1 MPRLKKEYIEQANAS
16 DIREVWTRLG
26 LPDVRPCTAFR
37 SPFREDKK
45 PSCQLAGG
53 KNIFFDHGTG
63 ERLDPIGLVRKVRGC
78 DFKEAV
84 AFVLGQPIEDLYEQT
99 QRPARKNAAG
109 GGFPPGEAATAKG
122 GGFPPKEAV
131 ADSGGFPQDAIEEL
145 ARVRGWRPEALRT
158 LGAVS
163 RNAQAPREVHFPMR
177 DASGNAAGFRRRRSD
192 GKAFSNGSK
201 ALSSKGSKNSL
212 LCPWPFPEDDG
223 RQVLVVEGEADACAA
238 LSAGYAAVVATPG
251 ASVPREVVSALQKL
265 LAKRE
270 VVLFPDPDEAGRH
283 WLERVGR
290 ALANARCA
298 VRFVPAD
305 DADLDARLRQ
315 EKNPREAL
323 AALIKNASLF
333 VTGDKNPAQR
343 PQSGL
348 PPLILPN
355 EAHGE
360 RLSDTARMLFPV
372 VAPKHVFFH
381 RGGNMVE
388 IANMNGDPELYILSS
403 DAFRSR
409 VERHFEVLV
418 YRSGPNDSL
427 VLKPTV
433 CPRDTAKAL
442 METLE
447 ARDDLPAIAGISGC
461 PLIDSDGRILGK
473 GYDPQSGWFIASGE
487 TSPEVPL
494 EEAASALSALL
505 DDFDFLSPGDRSRA
519 LASFITP
526 ALRLGGMLNLVPCDV
541 AEANASQ
548 SGKTYRQKV
557 VAAIYNEIPRLV
569 TQRQMGGVGSFDES
583 LSARLSEGRP
593 FIQMDNLR
601 GKLDSPNL
609 EAFMT
614 SERAFPVRVP
624 HRGEM
629 MIDPS
634 RFFIFVSS
642 NGFETTRDFA
652 NRSSIIRIRKR
663 PQSASFR
670 EYPEGDLLA
679 HVRARQP
686 YYLGC
691 VFAVVRA
698 WLAEGRPRTRESRHD
713 FRDWACA
720 LDWIVQNLLK
730 AAPLM
735 DGHGDARERV
745 SDPGKGFIRTM
756 AALIET
762 QGRLGQEW
770 TASELYELAEEND
783 IPIPGLRNWNE
794 TSGRCRVG
802 SVFSRV
808 FNGAGQIELEDYR
821 IILGQR
827 DVWRAQYSDHK
838 VQKYYRFERID
849 APRQALEPAPEC
861 AGDDDEDLLPF

>member
-1 MPRLKKEYIEQANAS
+1 
-16 DIREVWTRLG
+16 
-26 LPDVRPCTAFR
+26 
-37 SPFREDKK
+37 
-45 PSCQLAGG
+45 
-53 KNIFFDHGTG
+53 
-63 ERLDPIGLVRKVRGC
+63 
-78 DFKEAV
+78 
-84 AFVLGQPIEDLYEQT
+84 
-99 QRPARKNAAG
+99 
-109 GGFPPGEAATAKG
+109 
-122 GGFPPKEAV
+122 
-131 ADSGGFPQDAIEEL
+131 
-145 ARVRGWRPEALRT
+145 
-158 LGAVS
+158 
-163 RNAQAPREVHFPMR
+163 
-177 DASGNAAGFRRRRSD
+177 
-192 GKAFSNGSK
+192 
-201 ALSSKGSKNSL
+201 
-212 LCPWPFPEDDG
+212 
-223 RQVLVVEGEADACAA
+223 
-238 LSAGYAAVVATPG
+238 
-251 ASVPREVVSALQKL
+251 
-265 LAKRE
+265 
-270 VVLFPDPDEAGRH
+270 
-283 WLERVGR
+283 
-290 ALANARCA
+290 
-298 VRFVPAD
+298 
-305 DADLDARLRQ
+305 
-315 EKNPREAL
+315 
-323 AALIKNASLF
+323 

-372 VAPKHVFFH
+372 VAPKHIFFH
-381 RGGNMVE
+381 RGGKMVE
-388 IANMNGDPELYILSS
+388 IAELDGEPELYILCS

-487 TSPEVPL
+487 TPPEVPI

-557 VAAIYNEIPRLV
+557 VAAIYNETPRLV

-670 EYPEGDLLA
+670 AYPEGDVLA

-698 WLAEGRPRTRESRHD
+698 WLAEGKPQTRESRHD
-713 FRDWACA
+713 FRDWSCA

-756 AALIET
+756 AALIEA
-762 QGRLGQEW
+762 QGRLGQEYS
-770 TASELYELAEEND
+770 ASEIYELAEEND
-783 IPIPGLRNWNE
+783 VVIPGMKHWNE
-794 TSGRCRVG
+794 DTGKRRIG
-802 SVFSRV
+802 AVFSRSL
-808 FNGAGQIELEDYR
+808 NGASELRIEDYR
-821 IILGQR
+821 IVLGTKQ
-827 DVWRAQYSDHK
+827 VWRAQYSDHMALK
-838 VQKYYRFERID
+838 CYTFHRCGVDTAVLSDESED
-849 APRQALEPAPEC
+849 A
-861 AGDDDEDLLPF
+861 DLLPF

>member
-1 MPRLKKEYIEQANAS
+1 MAR
-16 DIREVWTRLG
+16 IREEHIRAARETPIHDTWSRLG
-26 LPDVRPCTAFR
+26 LPDVRTGAAFR

-45 PSCQLAGG
+45 PSCQLGG
-53 KNIFFDHGTG
+53 AKNIFFDHATG
-63 ERLDPIGLVRKVRGC
+63 ESLDPIALVRKARDC
-78 DFKEAV
+78 SFKEAV
-84 AFVLGQPIEDLYEQT
+84 AFVLGRPLDDLLESQA
-99 QRPARKNAAG
+99 RPGSPKTSG
-109 GGFPPGEAATAKG
+109 GGS
-122 GGFPPKEAV
+122 PPKQAASHV
-131 ADSGGFPQDAIEEL
+131 SGGSPPDAAVPVDAIEEL
-145 ARVRGWRPEALRT
+145 ARVRGWRPEALRA

-192 GKAFSNGSK
+192 GKAFSNGPK
-201 ALSSKGSKNSL
+201 ALSRKGSKNGL

-223 RQVLVVEGEADACAA
+223 HQVLVVEGEADACAA
-238 LSAGYAAVVATPG
+238 MSAGYAAVVATPG
-251 ASVPREVVSALQKL
+251 ASVPKGVVSALQKL
-265 LAKRE
+265 LARRE

-360 RLSDTARMLFPV
+360 RLSDTAKMLFPV
-372 VAPKHVFFH
+372 IAPRHVFFH
-381 RGGNMVE
+381 RGGKMVE
-388 IANMNGDPELYILSS
+388 IAAADGETELCILSS

-409 VERHFEVLV
+409 IERFFEVLV

-427 VLKPTV
+427 VLKPAV
-433 CPRDTAKAL
+433 CPRDTARAL

-447 ARDDLPAIAGISGC
+447 ARDDLPIIGGVSGC
-461 PLIDSDGRILGK
+461 PLIDPDGRILGK
-473 GYDPQSGWFIASGE
+473 GYDPQSKWFIASGE
-487 TSPEVPL
+487 MPPEVPL

-505 DDFDFLSPGDRSRA
+505 DDFDFLGPGDRSRA

-557 VAAIYNEIPRLV
+557 VAAIYNEMPRLV

-663 PQSASFR
+663 PQSALFH
-670 EYPEGDLLA
+670 EYPEGDLLT

-713 FRDWACA
+713 FRDWVCT

-745 SDPGKGFIRTM
+745 SDPGKGFIRAM
-756 AALIET
+756 AALIEA
-762 QGRLGQEW
+762 QGKLGQEW
-770 TASELYELAEEND
+770 SASELYEFAEGND
-783 IPIPGLRNWNE
+783 IAVPGLKHWNE
-794 TSGRCRVG
+794 DTGKRRVG
-802 SVFSRV
+802 AVFSRSL
-808 FNGAGQIELEDYR
+808 NGATELEIEDYK
-821 IILGQR
+821 IVLGTKE
-827 DVWRAQYSDHK
+827 VWRSQYSDHMTLK
-838 VQKYYRFERID
+838 CYTFHRRGADTAAVSD
-849 APRQALEPAPEC
+849 EPE
-861 AGDDDEDLLPF
+861 DDDLLPF